1 MIKTSLSQLLI
12 KILSKYPQ
20 YQLSL
25 VITGIS
31 LLVMVFAPESIK
43 LLRYESNSVSD
54 GELWRI
60 LTANFCHSNWNHWM
74 LNIAGLWL
82 MDIFYQ
88 PVLSQ
93 KLRSYLLMFCILLN
107 VLFLH
112 WFMNLTWYVG
122 LSGALHGF
130 LIGGALLSWN
140 SGKWINLSIVTFTV
154 GKLFAESFW
163 QINAETEK
171 LINANVVEESHTFGA
186 LSAFI
191 FFILWTIFN
200 LYSENRIKG

>member
-1 MIKTSLSQLLI
+1 MIKTSLSQSLI
-12 KILSKYPQ
+12 KILYQCSQ
-20 YQLSL
+20 YKLSL
-25 VITGIS
+25 LVTGLS
-31 LLVMVFAPESIK
+31 LLVMLLAPESIK
-43 LLRYESNSVSD
+43 FLRYEFSSVND

-93 KLRSYLLMFCILLN
+93 KLRSYCLLFCITLN

-112 WFMNLTWYVG
+112 WFMELNWYVG

-130 LIGGALLSWN
+130 LIGGALLSWK
-140 SGKWINLSIVTFTV
+140 SGKWINLSIVTFTI
-154 GKLFAESFW
+154 GKLFTESFW
-163 QINAETEK
+163 QINSGTEK
-171 LINANVVEESHTFGA
+171 LINANVVEEAHVFGA

-191 FFILWTIFN
+191 FFTLWTIMN
-200 LYSENRIKG
+200 LNSRNRKG